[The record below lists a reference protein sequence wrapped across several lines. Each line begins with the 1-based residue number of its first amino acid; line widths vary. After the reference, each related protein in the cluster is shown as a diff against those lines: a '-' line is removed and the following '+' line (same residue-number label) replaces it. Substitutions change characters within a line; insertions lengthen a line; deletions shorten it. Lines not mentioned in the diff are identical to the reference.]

1 MKKILRYTLTTK
13 DLETTAGGLVNL
25 VLKNC
30 VWVTGHEISAAK
42 FTPDGITCDGQLIHV
57 SERMQPGQTLQVILP
72 EDPEKSPM
80 IPVKP
85 PEDCPL
91 DILYE
96 DEDIIALNKPA
107 GVVVHPSPGHYK
119 DTMANY
125 VSYYCEMKGE
135 PCVCRI
141 AGRLDRETSGVLIFA
156 KNRAS
161 SARLARQR
169 QEGTFVRTYLAIV
182 EGILPEEEAI
192 LQGAMAQVPGLLM
205 KRKMTKAP
213 DGKKAITHYRVLG
226 AEPFIDWVRS
236 APQAYLYY
244 GLRSA
249 DASESGTFG
258 RSLFSMDGSEGTADN
273 NAGADHDGRIGL
285 PDTVSLVQLHIDTG
299 RTHQIRLH
307 MASIGHPLVGD
318 LIYGSCA
325 PEPKHMQEK
334 PGFSKERDGRGSR
347 AQSKAGCT
355 DMKDM
360 RAANVV
366 AMREECGDQGAAMR
380 EECGDQG
387 AASCEERGGQ
397 NAEQYAAR
405 RCRALLHAE
414 CVHFVQ
420 PFTGKPVY
428 VRAPIPKDF
437 GSFAD

>member
-236 APQAYLYY
+236 APQAY
-244 GLRSA
+244 
-249 DASESGTFG
+249 F
-258 RSLFSMDGSEGTADN
+258 
-273 NAGADHDGRIGL
+273 
-285 PDTVSLVQLHIDTG
+285 
-299 RTHQIRLH
+299 
-307 MASIGHPLVGD
+307 
-318 LIYGSCA
+318 
-325 PEPKHMQEK
+325 
-334 PGFSKERDGRGSR
+334 
-347 AQSKAGCT
+347 
-355 DMKDM
+355 
-360 RAANVV
+360 
-366 AMREECGDQGAAMR
+366 
-380 EECGDQG
+380 
-387 AASCEERGGQ
+387 
-397 NAEQYAAR
+397 
-405 RCRALLHAE
+405 
-414 CVHFVQ
+414 
-420 PFTGKPVY
+420 
-428 VRAPIPKDF
+428 
-437 GSFAD
+437 